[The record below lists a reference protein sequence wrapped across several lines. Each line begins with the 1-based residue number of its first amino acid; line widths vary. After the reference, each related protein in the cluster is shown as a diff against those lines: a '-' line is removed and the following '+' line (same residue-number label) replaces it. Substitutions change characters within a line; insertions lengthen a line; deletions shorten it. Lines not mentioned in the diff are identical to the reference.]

1 MEEYI
6 AFIVFLICDI
16 SMILAG
22 ILFLSGHGAGLIA
35 GYNTASE
42 AERSRYDEKKLCRYM
57 GYLMFSLAASWLIA
71 ALGLLLGQWLFRI
84 GIGLFFIICI
94 GGVIYLNVSGCCLKE
109 KPEKRKKS

>member
-6 AFIVFLICDI
+6 SFIVFLICDI

-57 GYLMFSLAASWLIA
+57 GILMFSLAACWLIA
-71 ALGLLLGQWLFRI
+71 ALGLLLGQWLFWI
-84 GIGLFFIICI
+84 GIGLFLIICF

-109 KPEKRKKS
+109 KRNKP